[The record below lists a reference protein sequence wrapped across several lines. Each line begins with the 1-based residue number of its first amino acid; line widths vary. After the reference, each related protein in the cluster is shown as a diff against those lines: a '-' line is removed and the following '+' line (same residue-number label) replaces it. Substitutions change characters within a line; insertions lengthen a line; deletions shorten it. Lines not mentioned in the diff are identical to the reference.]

1 MTQRYFGTD
10 GIRDAVDGPLLAEPF
25 VRRVGAAV
33 GTLLAERHGDKPLHV
48 VIGRD
53 TRESGARIAL
63 WLTAGLASRGIHVFD
78 AGVVPTAAVAL
89 AVRDLEVDMGIV
101 VTASHNPATDNGIKL
116 FGRGGYKL
124 TEEEERVI
132 ERLIDETPEPPPDTG
147 PPAVY
152 AYDARR
158 HFKHFARSLLH
169 ENSLVGMIVVV
180 DSGHGATCATSGDV
194 FEELGACVVRLGCAP
209 DGTNINTGCGSEHPG
224 RLASAVRGHGAAVG
238 FAHDGDG
245 DRVVVVD
252 ETGEVVHGD
261 QLLGLIA
268 LHWQRAGKLDGNTVV
283 ATVMSNQGL
292 EAALQRHGIRL
303 DRVPVGDRN
312 VLHRMIETGAV
323 FGGESSGHILC
334 RRHLPAGDGL
344 VAAIEVLAVMLAARA
359 PLSALRGEVPL
370 YPQRLVNLAV
380 REKPPL
386 GSLPGLQDELAAI
399 AAELGTRGRTL
410 VRYSGTE
417 PKVRLLAEA
426 ETPALVESVLERLRA
441 AAARHLPLRD
451 T

>member
-33 GTLLAERHGDKPLHV
+33 GSLLAERHGGKPLHV

-53 TRESGARIAL
+53 TRESGVRIAL
-63 WLTAGLASRGIHVFD
+63 WLTEGLASRGIHVFD

-89 AVRDLEVDMGIV
+89 SVRDLEVDMGIV

-132 ERLIDETPEPPPDTG
+132 ERLIEKIPEPPPVNG

-169 ENSLVGMIVVV
+169 ENSLVGMSLVV
-180 DSGHGATCATSGDV
+180 DSGHGATIATSGDV
-194 FEELGACVVRLGCAP
+194 LEELGARVFRIGCAS
-209 DGTNINTGCGSEHPG
+209 DGTNINADCGSEHPEQ
-224 RLASAVRGHGAAVG
+224 LAAAVREHRAAAG

-245 DRVVVVD
+245 DRVIVVD
-252 ETGEVVHGD
+252 ETGDVVDGD

-268 LHWQRAGKLDGNTVV
+268 LQLHRLGKLDGSTVV

-292 EAALQRHGIRL
+292 EAALSRHGIAL

-323 FGGESSGHILC
+323 FGGESSGHIIC
-334 RRHLPAGDGL
+334 RRHLPTGDGL
-344 VAAIEVLAVMLAARA
+344 VAALEILAVMLATRK
-359 PLSALRGEVPL
+359 PLSVLRAEVPL
-370 YPQRLVNLAV
+370 FPHRLVNLAV
-380 REKPPL
+380 SEKPPL
-386 GSLPGLQDELAAI
+386 DSLPGLQEELAAI
-399 AAELGTRGRTL
+399 AAELGPRGRTL

-426 ETPALVESVLERLRA
+426 ESPALVDSVLDRLRA
-441 AAARHLPLRD
+441 AAARHLPVRD
-451 T
+451 I